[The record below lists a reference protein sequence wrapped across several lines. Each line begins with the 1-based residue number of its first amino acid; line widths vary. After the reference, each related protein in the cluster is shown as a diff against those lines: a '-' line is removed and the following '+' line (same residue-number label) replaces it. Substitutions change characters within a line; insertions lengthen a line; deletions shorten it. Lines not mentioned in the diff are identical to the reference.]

1 MGIIVSNSEI
11 FPTPEKV
18 SAMVDVYLAPLYEV
32 DGKGR
37 HPSEFRW
44 QYGSENPLT
53 LNEAEAGQWYLMS
66 SSPSWANYRLL
77 YVAENDQAGNWK
89 LLAIDRSRAS
99 FDSDTMDEY
108 GRTPTQNTIGYLGTA
123 YEGDKETWDEWI
135 WSSMDGWSKLGK
147 GDIQSPVKVSQI
159 GIINWVW

>member
-1 MGIIVSNSEI
+1 MGGIMVSNLEI

-18 SAMVDVYLAPLYEV
+18 RAMVDVYLAPLYDV

-37 HPSEFRW
+37 QPSEFRW

-66 SSPSWANYRLL
+66 ASTSWPNYRLL
-77 YVAENDQAGNWK
+77 YVAENDEGIWK
-89 LLAIDRSRAS
+89 LLAIDRSRA
-99 FDSDTMDEY
+99 TEWMEKHKY
-108 GRTPTQNTIGYLGTA
+108 GRKPTQNTIGYLGGA
-123 YEGDKETWDEWI
+123 YEGDREEWDDWI
-135 WSSMDGWSKLGK
+135 WSSMDGWSKVGN